1 MTTPGRPARAEWRL
15 DRRDEHLERW
25 RQIDQPSPAVD
36 EAVRRWMNTRRRDPY
51 EGARR
56 ETAVD
61 NLWWVEVPGT
71 AAHDRVVVCSYFI
84 FEADRR
90 VQFTSLTYV
99 TQPVTG
105 SM

>member
-1 MTTPGRPARAEWRL
+1 MTTPRAEWRL
-15 DRRDEHLERW
+15 DRREEHLERW
-25 RQIDQPSPAVD
+25 RRIDDPGPAVD

-51 EGARR
+51 QGARR

-71 AAHDRVVVCSYFI
+71 AAHGRVVVCSFFI
-84 FEADRR
+84 FEAERR